1 MCLAQIT
8 KTFCTALLT
17 KSPQYPP
24 IFQITP
30 CQGGL
35 VLALQP
41 AAHGNTDSVM
51 ALAVSARYGAFRDPL
66 GTSRDNRQ
74 AVTLAKGLEIENQ
87 AQ

>member
-1 MCLAQIT
+1 MRLAQIA

-17 KSPQYPP
+17 KSQYPP

-35 VLALQP
+35 VLTLQP
-41 AAHGNTDSVM
+41 AAHGNTDSLM
-51 ALAVSARYGAFRDPL
+51 ALAVSARHGAFRDPL
-66 GTSRDNRQ
+66 GISRDNRQ
-74 AVTLAKGLEIENQ
+74 ADTLAKGLEIENQ

>member
-1 MCLAQIT
+1 M
-8 KTFCTALLT
+8 
-17 KSPQYPP
+17 
-24 IFQITP
+24 
-30 CQGGL
+30 
-35 VLALQP
+35 LALQP

-51 ALAVSARYGAFRDPL
+51 ALAVSARHGAFRDPL